1 MSSSI
6 IELAIV
12 DDNIDPK
19 GIGRIRVKLTGDP
32 TGPIEKSIKYEP
44 WGVNDPF
51 IANPFLPTNINY
63 IPQKGQTV
71 KIITYDPDNKL
82 INREYIAGPFTTVH
96 DFQSQ
101 VNARQIENTTYG
113 TSVKP
118 MNDVFSSNGDYVEKK
133 SVGTLSTLNDYAI
146 YGPYGSDVLLTEN
159 GVTLRGGKLLS
170 KQGSSDK
177 DRSKII
183 NFPILADKRSILSLK
198 KFGTKQQYV
207 DIETEVIKI
216 PNKKL
221 SYILEYDISS
231 TNRTNNYTISWFLYE
246 VKDIYGDTFKTN
258 VFNKNTAQDLSSYSD
273 KIKLINLDG
282 TTASPTFTQT
292 VDTYELAYVTIRNTI
307 CELHSEGI
315 KKFVRK
321 LRKLDLHP
329 FYYRPVRTLTDNTF
343 LEKITPGCINTPMYG
358 DGLVF
363 SILEPTPKP
372 KTEKKKDKILKT
384 LSTTLEQSFSTLS
397 SDKIYMIST
406 DTNSVGSKKIPFD
419 KLDKYEY
426 TQEDL
431 LTRIE
436 PNTYSTVRGDVL
448 IEYLDILTRVIAG
461 HAHNPT
467 KPMVKVGYPDW
478 DKLLELRKTLENDLL
493 NKSIRIN

>member
-1 MSSSI
+1 MSNSI
-6 IELAIV
+6 IDLAIV
-12 DDNIDPK
+12 DDNVDPK

-32 TGPIEKSIKYEP
+32 TGPIEKAADYEP

-51 IANPFLPTNINY
+51 IANPFLPTNINF

-71 KIITYDPDNKL
+71 KIITYDPENKL

-101 VNARQIENTTYG
+101 VNARQVENTTYG
-113 TSVKP
+113 TSVKQ
-118 MNDVFSSNGDYVEKK
+118 MNNVFSTNGDYIEKK

-146 YGPYGSDVLLTEN
+146 YGPYGSDVILTEN

-170 KQGSSDK
+170 KQSASDK
-177 DRSKII
+177 DRTKLL
-183 NFPILADKRSILSLK
+183 NYPILADKKSILSLK
-198 KFGTKQQYV
+198 KFGTKQEFV
-207 DIETEVIKI
+207 EIETEIIKL

-221 SYILEYDISS
+221 SYVVEYDISS
-231 TNRTNNYTISWFLYE
+231 TARSNNYTISWYIYE
-246 VKDIYGDTFKTN
+246 VKDVYGDTFNTR
-258 VFNKNTAQDLSSYSD
+258 VFSSSTAQDLSSYAD

-282 TTASPTFTQT
+282 SITTPTFTQT
-292 VDTYELAYVTIRNTI
+292 TSTYEESSATIRNTI
-307 CELHSEGI
+307 CELHSDG
-315 KKFVRK
+315 
-321 LRKLDLHP
+321 LRKFDRRLPKVTLHP
-329 FYYRPVRTLTDNTF
+329 FFYRPVRNLTDVEF
-343 LEKITPGCINTPMYG
+343 LKTITPGCLNTPTYG
-358 DGLVF
+358 SGLVF
-363 SILEPTPKP
+363 SITEPTPKP
-372 KTEKKKDKILKT
+372 KTEKKKEKVLKT
-384 LSTTLEQSFSTLS
+384 ISTTLEQSFGTLS
-397 SDKIYMIST
+397 SDKIYLISS
-406 DTNSVGSKKIPFD
+406 DTNTKGSKKVPFD

-436 PNTYSTVRGDVL
+436 PNTYATVRGETL

-461 HAHNPT
+461 HAHQPT

-478 DKLLELRKTLENDLL
+478 DRLLELRKTLENDLL